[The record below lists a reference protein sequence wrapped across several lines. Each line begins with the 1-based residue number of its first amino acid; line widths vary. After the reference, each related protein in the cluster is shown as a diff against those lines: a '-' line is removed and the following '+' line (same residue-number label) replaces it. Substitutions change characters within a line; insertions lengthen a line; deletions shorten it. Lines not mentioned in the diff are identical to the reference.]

1 MTIQQM
7 KDAIVTVYDTA
18 SWKKKVERMYDDQVI
33 AIYHNFRERGILDKT
48 LRRERP
54 VNMYYASIDT
64 NDPFKSS
71 VEECEQLSFLE
82 LL

>member
-7 KDAIVTVYDTA
+7 KDAIVRVYDTT
-18 SWKKKVERMYDDQVI
+18 SWKKKVENMYDDQVL

-48 LRRERP
+48 LKRERP
-54 VNMYYASIDT
+54 GTAEAREAREN
-64 NDPFKSS
+64 
-71 VEECEQLSFLE
+71 CEQMSFLN